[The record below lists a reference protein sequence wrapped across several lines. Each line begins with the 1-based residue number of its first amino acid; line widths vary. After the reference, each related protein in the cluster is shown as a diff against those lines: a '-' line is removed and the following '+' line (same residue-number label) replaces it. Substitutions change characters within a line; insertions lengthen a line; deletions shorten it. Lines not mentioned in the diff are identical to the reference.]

1 MTSAPVAKPRPPLSR
16 YRVHNGTAYLSGQ
29 VPVKDGVIV
38 KDSFAAQV
46 MQTLANVRAAAQDA
60 GSSLD
65 GILKCGCFLRR
76 ESDLAEF
83 NRLYAEFFAGH
94 TLPARTTLIADPPNP
109 EVLVEI
115 EAIAAVGA

>member
-1 MTSAPVAKPRPPLSR
+1 MTSAPAAKPRPPLSR
-16 YRVHNGTAYLSGQ
+16 YRVHAGTVYVSGQ
-29 VPVKDGVIV
+29 VPVKDGAIV

-46 MQTLANVRAAAQDA
+46 VQTLGNLRAAVEEA

-76 ESDLAEF
+76 ESDLQEF